1 MQIRINVSI
10 SIDLVLVFSVYIY
23 LLSNSAIYNSVVLV
37 FSTYKSRYLSKVLFI
52 WLQYFLFWYSGICG
66 CSGIYVPGVLF
77 ICVQCF
83 LFAYNAFRLPTV
95 RFMCVQWVSFL
106 ITLQAWGIKSFLYAY
121 IATYVPTVLFVHAYN
136 VSEVQ
141 KVLFMCGQWY
151 TKKKTI
157 FFEVELNSLSNSRM
171 QKFNTILNLTMELCN
186 HTITYVIGCAIWH
199 HLHNLKNVKHTHGG
213 MLLLV
218 KLQAFSLQLY

>member
-1 MQIRINVSI
+1 M
-10 SIDLVLVFSVYIY
+10 Y
-23 LLSNSAIYNSVVLV
+23 LQSSLCASSAIYMLA
-37 FSTYKSRYLSKVLFI
+37 VLFI
-52 WLQYFLFWYSGICG
+52 WLQCFLFSYSGICG

-83 LFAYNAFRLPTV
+83 LFAYNAFRARTV

-106 ITLQAWGIKSFLYAY
+106 ITLQAWGIKK
-121 IATYVPTVLFVHAYN
+121 LFVCLHCNLCTYSVISTCIQCFWSAKSTIY
-136 VSEVQ
+136 VRTVIYE
-141 KVLFMCGQWY
+141 
-151 TKKKTI
+151 KKKK

-186 HTITYVIGCAIWH
+186 HTITYVMRCAIWH

-218 KLQAFSLQLY
+218 KLQASSLQLY